1 MVKKDVERDIIS
13 KETEI
18 IDTRVSALN
27 SHRSSAEWK
36 DTLYIAINSTI
47 KITSYNY
54 DFRIG
59 VT

>member
-1 MVKKDVERDIIS
+1 MVKKDVEKDITS

-18 IDTRVSALN
+18 IDARVSALN
-27 SHRSSAEWK
+27 PYHSSAEWK
-36 DTLYIAINSTI
+36 GTMYIAINSTI

-59 VT
+59 VA